1 MHTSRQIDDVRI
13 LMTMTRSATSPA
25 TGTGGPAPAD
35 SPSDDPAPDVTA
47 LLEKWSGGDDTAL
60 AELMEV
66 VQEELL
72 RIAGNIF
79 RGERRDHTLQ
89 PTALVG
95 EVYLKLK
102 RQRRVDFRHR
112 KEFFAVAGKLM
123 RRILV
128 DHARRHKAEKR
139 GGQTVVV
146 ELDRASGLP
155 DGLAPEIIAL
165 DDALLDL
172 ERRSPRQSRIVE
184 MRVLVGL
191 KLQDIAAV
199 EKISLSTVSRDW
211 NAARLFLLSQLSRS

>member
-1 MHTSRQIDDVRI
+1 MQISRQIDDVRI
-13 LMTMTRSATSPA
+13 LMTMTRSATGPA
-25 TGTGGPAPAD
+25 TGAGD
-35 SPSDDPAPDVTA
+35 SGNGDQTPDVTA
-47 LLEKWSGGDDTAL
+47 LLEAWSRGDDTAL

-72 RIAGNIF
+72 RIAGHIF

-89 PTALVG
+89 PTALVA
-95 EVYLKLK
+95 EVYLKLEG
-102 RQRRVDFRHR
+102 QRRVDFRHR
-112 KEFFAVAGKLM
+112 TDFFAVAAKLM

-139 GGQTVVV
+139 GGQTVQVA
-146 ELDRASGLP
+146 LDQASGLP
-155 DGLAPEIIAL
+155 AGLAPEIVAL

-191 KLQDIAAV
+191 NLEDIAAV